1 MKSCFPY
8 CVSSENWGG
17 AGETKLAFDTSY
29 QAFSTSTF
37 LQCNAKPGDREGLG
51 KRLCYSYSTVS
62 RVYGSKQ
69 TVTGHSPRARFV
81 YKLCYI
87 ATVIC
92 VCILPDS
99 LLLLL

>member
-69 TVTGHSPRARFV
+69 TVTGHINLAPKGKVCLLTVLYSN
-81 YKLCYI
+81 CYMCMYP
-87 ATVIC
+87 A
-92 VCILPDS
+92 
-99 LLLLL
+99 